1 MSSLNVDSL
10 FTNIPLEETVN
21 TCINQLFEN
30 THTVEG
36 FTKSD
41 FKQMLCL
48 ATKESYFIFNG
59 LLNKQTDGVAMGS
72 PFGPSLANT
81 FLSYNEKNWSKS
93 CPQGFKPVFYR
104 RYVDIIF
111 VLFKSNDRLKYFQEL
126 LISCHINMSFSME
139 TEIQNKFS
147 FLDIEIIREQG
158 KFSTTIYRKPTVS
171 GVYSNFGSFLLFI

>member
-1 MSSLNVDSL
+1 MKTLILLKGSQSQILNECYAWLQRSPILYLMVYL
-10 FTNIPLEETVN
+10 TN
-21 TCINQLFEN
+21 
-30 THTVEG
+30 
-36 FTKSD
+36 K
-41 FKQMLCL
+41 
-48 ATKESYFIFNG
+48 
-59 LLNKQTDGVAMGS
+59 TDRVAMGS

-158 KFSTTIYRKPTVS
+158 KFSTTIYRKPTFS